1 MSWIIVLLTD
11 SISSDRVNCTCQ
23 AGLGLRTKDKEFEN
37 ELEVEA
43 QLQLT
48 KQHPLKSKKFHSRYG
63 T

>member
-1 MSWIIVLLTD
+1 MQ
-11 SISSDRVNCTCQ
+11 SIESKALEEKGSTRQ
-23 AGLGLRTKDKEFEN
+23 EPEILKLRTKDKEFEN